1 LKGTIITYQLYKNSW
16 GGNFNMDNISRSAKE
31 QIIRKRKITNGER
44 YLMSMYMN
52 LILSEKEGTIKQEMY
67 NILKDER
74 EIVERINLNDQ
85 CII

>member
-1 LKGTIITYQLYKNSW
+1 
-16 GGNFNMDNISRSAKE
+16 MDNISRSAKE